1 MKITNDIENILDI
14 GYKLA
19 TERYYFRLFDLVMD
33 SCMKFTG
40 ADGGELFIV
49 DKGQLRSIISIN
61 KTLGIH
67 LGQAELQNEGQ

>member
-40 ADGGELFIV
+40 ADF
-49 DKGQLRSIISIN
+49 RSW
-61 KTLGIH
+61 
-67 LGQAELQNEGQ
+67 